1 MVKSVIKGVIVM
13 AKIVFSDL
21 PMKKELH
28 SFCYVA
34 EGNRNI
40 QYDGKVV
47 FPVNAVLAK
56 ILTKDEKVKVV
67 ILSKED
73 REGNSAVN
81 LQKFK
86 EELDV
91 IKKDIGAKIEYKN
104 IVTPFVETRDIHEGL
119 LRSVIGELE
128 EGAEIIGDITYGP
141 KTLPLILFTA
151 LNFAEKFFGC
161 KIENIVYGKVNFVD
175 DGSGTGKTKPI
186 NPVLYDLTPLYF
198 LNAVTNVM
206 ECKNAEEAVRS
217 LDFLLKM

>member
-1 MVKSVIKGVIVM
+1 M
-13 AKIVFSDL
+13 AKIIFCDL

-56 ILTKDEKVKVV
+56 ILTKNEKVKVV

-91 IKKDIGAKIEYKN
+91 INKDIGAEIEYKN
-104 IVTPFVETRDIHEGL
+104 IATPFVETRDIHEGL

-141 KTLPLILFTA
+141 KTLPIVLFIA
-151 LNFAEKFFGC
+151 MRFAEKFFKC
-161 KIENIVYGKVNFVD
+161 RIESIVYGKVNFVD
-175 DGSGTGKTKPI
+175 DGSGSGKTKPVD
-186 NPVLYDLTPLYF
+186 PVLYDLSPLYY
-198 LNAVTNVM
+198 LNSVTDALD
-206 ECKNAEEAVRS
+206 CKTPEESIRA
-217 LDFLLKM
+217 LDLLLKM